1 MKQPIQNPVYR
12 TLLMLG
18 STLCLGAQAAPDI
31 LSFTNIQTIPKN
43 DQVRCPTRE
52 GGLTL
57 MPDLGNVLQ
66 QQMSEAQKQLQDR
79 LKEMSPTDPGYS
91 ILKGMLDNLS
101 KQPGEVISQ
110 PRPAKEPS
118 KPAGSQQEVSLE
130 QAIGMLQ
137 AALEGSL
144 SPEAFT
150 VLKNMPEYQSA
161 QKAINKVPLALANGK
176 PLAAMALLLRA
187 HELEPQN
194 PTHLVNLA
202 GLANFYGFWYESLAL
217 LDAAGTL
224 QDAAPAPWS
233 LNKQALLLNNQGYAL
248 IGLGQPAQAE
258 VLLRE
263 AVKLEPLI
271 PEAKRNL
278 ALALGEQGKCDEA
291 ARWYRLGAYREPI
304 KDMLGPNKEPVE
316 SEEADAITLKPWH
329 EAYALDRGVE
339 GRFPDV
345 LIPSNIK
352 VASLEMDYIGVEMG
366 RAAQGLTVNSQKYL
380 EMFPKVQAKANAM
393 LKNPKTRMTG
403 EVSLHLLGPINSAD
417 PEDPKLNELY
427 KKVDEAF
434 VEYGKARENA
444 DTIYFKAAQSSAE
457 IFSAQQISCGTNGPC
472 QTRARIEHEQRMCS
486 AGQNWNSALVGDV
499 QRYDMAYRAFYRPFH
514 KIMSGLTGEFS
525 DPEFFA
531 AANTQ
536 TRALYFQHYNSYLSL
551 VGMHVFTA
559 GSYGM
564 VCKDEVA
571 PPDLE
576 AEDPEDPEICEKP
589 DQKPK
594 ASAGLIEVTYTCE
607 AVEVEVGSDGKWPL
621 FTQVT
626 YAFSQ
631 RYKKLTDPKERFIE
645 AQAGR
650 NPDAVLQLTT
660 YGHDFDGK
668 VTIFAGAKIAV
679 PGEVGPLQ
687 VDIGAK
693 GGLYMTVDGNYDIND
708 AGAKIDV
715 ARSVM
720 VGGAVKVGFEE
731 TLHEGSISLISA
743 P

>member
-1 MKQPIQNPVYR
+1 MKRTIQPVYR

-18 STLCLGAQAAPDI
+18 STLCLGAQAAPEI
-31 LSFTNIQTIPKN
+31 YSFTNIQTIPKN

-57 MPDLGNVLQ
+57 MPNMGAVLQ
-66 QQMSEAQKQLQDR
+66 QQMSEAQKQLQER

-91 ILKGMLDNLS
+91 ILKGMLDNLA
-101 KQPGEVISQ
+101 KQPGEVVSQ
-110 PRPAKEPS
+110 PRPALEPEQL
-118 KPAGSQQEVSLE
+118 AGSQQEVNLD

-150 VLKNMPEYQSA
+150 VLKSMPEYQSA
-161 QKAINKVPLALANGK
+161 QRAISAVPLALANGK

-194 PTHLVNLA
+194 PSHLVNLA

-217 LDAAGTL
+217 LDAAKTR

-233 LNKQALLLNNQGYAL
+233 LNKQALLLNNQGHAL
-248 IGLGQPAQAE
+248 LGINKPAQAE
-258 VLLRE
+258 VVLRE
-263 AVKLEPLI
+263 AVKLEPLL

-278 ALALGEQGKCDEA
+278 AQALGEQGKCEEA

-304 KDMLGPNKEPVE
+304 KDMVGPDKGPVE
-316 SEEADAITLKPWH
+316 SEEADAITLKPWQ

-339 GRFPDV
+339 GRFPH
-345 LIPSNIK
+345 IPIPANTKTATLALNYVST
-352 VASLEMDYIGVEMG
+352 EMG
-366 RAAQGLTVNSQKYL
+366 RAAQGASTFSQKYL
-380 EMFPKVQAKANAM
+380 EMFPKIQAKANAM
-393 LKNPKTRMTG
+393 LKDPRTRMTG

-417 PEDPKLNELY
+417 PEDPKLDALY
-427 KKVDEAF
+427 EKVDEAF
-434 VEYGKARENA
+434 VEYGKARESA
-444 DTIYFKAAQSSAE
+444 DNIYFKQAQSSAE
-457 IFSAQQISCGTNGPC
+457 IYAAQQISCGTNGAC
-472 QTRARIEHEQRMCS
+472 QERARIEHEQRMCS
-486 AGQNWNSALVGDV
+486 AGQNWNSVLVGNV
-499 QRYDMAYRAFYRPFH
+499 QKYDMAYRTFYRPFH

-525 DPEFFA
+525 DPEFFEA
-531 AANTQ
+531 AKTQ

-559 GSYGM
+559 GNYGSM
-564 VCKDEVA
+564 CKDEVP

-589 DQKPK
+589 KRKPK
-594 ASAGLIEVTYTCE
+594 ASAGIIEVTYTCE

-621 FTQVT
+621 FGQVT
-626 YAFSQ
+626 YEFSQ
-631 RYKKLTDPKERFIE
+631 RYKKLKDPKERFIE

-650 NPDAVLQLTT
+650 NPDAVLQLKQ
-660 YGHDFDGK
+660 YGYAFDGK
-668 VTIFAGAKIAV
+668 VTVFAGAKIAV
-679 PGEVGPLQ
+679 PAELGPIEM
-687 VDIGAK
+687 DIGAK

-708 AGAKIDV
+708 AGAKIDI
-715 ARSVM
+715 AHSAM
-720 VGGAVKVGFEE
+720 VGGAVKVGYEQ
-731 TLHEGSISLISA
+731 TLHEGSISLISGK
-743 P
+743 